1 MMPLPTTRAARHR
14 PSRPAPRFALPALI
28 AACTAGALPAH
39 AALTENIA
47 VSPVAMSLGN
57 AVTAD
62 PPGLDSI
69 HFNPAGL
76 AKIQADTR
84 SDTLFGAVLRTTAEF
99 HQPAG
104 FDIGGFT
111 QDPLAGTKSDHN
123 KQAIFIPIAGVP
135 SPRLPLAVAAGLA
148 LSWHNEGSPWTFA
161 TATYVPQAVGIDR
174 TKNPDDPARFDGKQ
188 VVIQRLV
195 YLSPSVGYKFSD
207 QFQVGLAVPIAHQ
220 GFALDT

>member
-1 MMPLPTTRAARHR
+1 MTVPPTTRPARHR
-14 PSRPAPRFALPALI
+14 PPLRRSPLAR
-28 AACTAGALPAH
+28 AAGSACVAAGALLSTSAH
-39 AALTENIA
+39 AALTENLA
-47 VSPVAMSLGN
+47 VSPVAMSMGN

-76 AKIQADTR
+76 ARIQADTR
-84 SDTLFGAVLRTTAEF
+84 SDTIFGAVLRTTANF

-104 FDIGGFT
+104 FDVGGFT
-111 QDPLAGTKSDHN
+111 EDPLDGTHSDHN

-161 TATYVPQAVGIDR
+161 TGTYVPQAVGIDR
-174 TKNPDDPARFDGKQ
+174 TQNPNDPARFDGKQ
-188 VVIQRLV
+188 VEIGR
-195 YLSPSVGYKFSD
+195 
-207 QFQVGLAVPIAHQ
+207 AHV
-220 GFALDT
+220 